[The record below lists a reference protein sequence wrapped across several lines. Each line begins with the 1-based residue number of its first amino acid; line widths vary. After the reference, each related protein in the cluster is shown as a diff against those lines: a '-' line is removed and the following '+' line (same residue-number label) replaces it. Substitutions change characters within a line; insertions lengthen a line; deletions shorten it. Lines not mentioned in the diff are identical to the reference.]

1 MKNASSLLVLLFLSC
16 SLVAQTTMAEA
27 ASQTTLTD
35 EERSMV
41 VGELEKSRDLLSES
55 VAGLTEAQLNYKNS
69 EDAWSIAECVEH
81 LAISEKAFGEMLK
94 GALEKEADASR
105 RMEVKMTDGDL
116 LNIIRD
122 RSNKVKTSEPF
133 EPSGKFGSHEE
144 TLGAMVGMRNA
155 HIAYMQETQDD
166 LRNRYGELPFGT
178 IDGVQMIL
186 FMSGHTERH
195 TAQIMEIK
203 ESNGFPSE

>member
-1 MKNASSLLVLLFLSC
+1 MKKVLTILVFLLTGIPLF
-16 SLVAQTTMAEA
+16 AQ
-27 ASQTTLTD
+27 SVTD

-41 VGELEKSRDLLSES
+41 VGELERSRDMLSES
-55 VAGLTEAQLNYKNS
+55 VAGLSEAQLNFKSS
-69 EDAWSIAECVEH
+69 EEAWSIAECVEH

-94 GALEKEADASR
+94 GALGAGADASR
-105 RMEVKMTDGDL
+105 RAEVKMTDGDL

-122 RSNKVKTSEPF
+122 RSNKIKTSEPF
-133 EPSGKFGSHEE
+133 EPSGKFGNHEE

-166 LRNRYGELPFGT
+166 LRNHYGELPFGT
-178 IDGVQMIL
+178 IDGLQMIL

-195 TAQIMEIK
+195 TSQIVEIK
-203 ESNGFPSE
+203 QSDGFPSE